1 VTRDT
6 KFIDL
11 CCGAISP
18 RSLGVARVGQQP
30 RVASARASHGTP
42 CPPPRTRSQAA
53 RRAALFVALMLGD
66 LAGLPLLKNVPC
78 SHCEQISTHG
88 IDAAAAPNM
97 PGGTVTR
104 YDASF
109 SAVGG

>member
-1 VTRDT
+1 
-6 KFIDL
+6 
-11 CCGAISP
+11 
-18 RSLGVARVGQQP
+18 
-30 RVASARASHGTP
+30 
-42 CPPPRTRSQAA
+42 
-53 RRAALFVALMLGD
+53 LFVALMLGD

-97 PGGTVTR
+97 PVGTVTR